1 MKKQTNQ
8 VAIVP
13 PVKLKRV
20 RKKRELS
27 KVEHAA
33 SDFTQT
39 VDKVADAVKAVGKFY
54 QTHVEPHVK
63 RMKGG
68 K

>member
-1 MKKQTNQ
+1 MKKQNQ

-27 KVEHAA
+27 KVQLAA
-33 SDFTQT
+33 DDFSET
-39 VDKVADAVKAVGKFY
+39 VDKVAGAVKAVGKFY

-63 RMKGG
+63 RIKGG